1 MVWDVEAEG
10 FGSLGSSPGAGRR
23 RELRQP
29 LPREMIQEHLAEVM
43 DVLVWFVFLS
53 VLWMTFLL
61 VLCSFAACF
70 NNPFLPIAQWFLF
83 SCRNRAAAFITR
95 ANIAACASSFP
106 FVMV

>member
-43 DVLVWFVFLS
+43 DVLVWFVFFICALDDFS
-53 VLWMTFLL
+53 VGPVLVCSLL
-61 VLCSFAACF
+61 
-70 NNPFLPIAQWFLF
+70 
-83 SCRNRAAAFITR
+83 
-95 ANIAACASSFP
+95 
-106 FVMV
+106 

>member
-43 DVLVWFVFLS
+43 DVLVWFS
-53 VLWMTFLL
+53 Y
-61 VLCSFAACF
+61 LCFG
-70 NNPFLPIAQWFLF
+70 
-83 SCRNRAAAFITR
+83 
-95 ANIAACASSFP
+95 
-106 FVMV
+106 